1 MIKPVLFIAA
11 SALLLSSCGSGS
23 ETKVTSQEEKKVE
36 VKSMLEEEP
45 KEADPMDNIGVG
57 PATEVVF
64 AEEVDMEL
72 AKKGEEV
79 YTAKGCTACHKPDE
93 KLLGPPPTGIYE
105 RRNPV
110 WVMNMNILFNPENKM
125 TKEDP
130 HRGKLSHNRKTI
142 AGVQRSSNDESKLDS
157 GRGKSGTGVLPYL
170 IRL

>member
-110 WVMNMNILFNPENKM
+110 WVMNMILNPENM

-130 HRGKLSHNRKTI
+130 IAKKLLQEYN
-142 AGVQRSSNDESKLDS
+142 GVQMTNQNLTQEEARA
-157 GRGKSGTGVLPYL
+157 VLEYFRTL
-170 IRL
+170 